1 MISVKP
7 LKLFPYRKVIINI
20 MDIKEIQLAIDNE
33 LKVCREDI
41 LNVADQ
47 SSLNDFKGLH
57 LGKKSLCS
65 SLFSKMRDVPS
76 ESKQLVGKMVVDL
89 RQKITDIFNAKENEL
104 KQVALEKQLQKD
116 KVDISLPGYSHKLG
130 SKHPFYAVVDD
141 ITDFFIG
148 LGYEVADGPEVETDY
163 NNFEMMNIPKD
174 HPSRDMQDSFSITDE
189 LVLRSHTSAV
199 QARVMAKCKGV
210 GPIKIICP
218 GKVYRR
224 DNDATHSHQFGQIE
238 GLVISESA
246 TFANLLE
253 TLTLLLKHLFGE
265 KRKVRFRPS
274 YFPFTEPSIEADIS
288 CFECGGKGCKF
299 CKNTGYIE
307 ILGAGMV
314 HPNVLRLNG
323 FDDTKYQGF
332 AFGIG
337 IDRVAM
343 LKYNIDDIKRFY
355 TNDVRFIS
363 EFFKE

>member
-1 MISVKP
+1 
-7 LKLFPYRKVIINI
+7 
-20 MDIKEIQLAIDNE
+20 MDINEIKLAIEKE
-33 LKVCREDI
+33 LGACRADIVKV
-41 LNVADQ
+41 VDQ

-57 LGKKSLCS
+57 LGKKSVCS
-65 SLFSKMRDVPS
+65 ALFSQMRNVPS
-76 ESKQLVGKMVVDL
+76 ESKQIVGKLVVDL
-89 RQKITDIFNAKENEL
+89 RQEISEMFNKKETEL
-104 KQVALEKQLQKD
+104 KNIALEKQLQNE
-116 KVDISLPGYSHKLG
+116 KVDINLPGYSTKLG
-130 SKHPFYAVVDD
+130 SKHPFFAVVDD
-141 ITDFFIG
+141 ITVFFVG
-148 LGYEVADGPEVETDY
+148 LGYDIADGPEVESDH

-199 QARVMAKCKGV
+199 QARVMAASKGV
-210 GPIKIICP
+210 GPIKVVCP

-224 DNDATHSHQFGQIE
+224 DNDATHSHQFGQVE
-238 GLVISESA
+238 GLVISEDA

-253 TLTLLLKHLFGE
+253 TLTLLLKHLFGD

-288 CFECGGKGCKF
+288 CFECGGTGCKF

-323 FDDTKYQGF
+323 FDDSKYQGF

-355 TNDVRFIS
+355 TNDIRFLS
-363 EFFKE
+363 EFYKE